1 MISAL
6 CAAPCMGARGY
17 VSALPTLIS
26 DASKTAVFR
35 VYVTDALRIIGSL
48 DRRYADIIDDDK
60 PKDMR
65 TAEEIAE
72 DFVARAG
79 LIHAGEVS

>member
-1 MISAL
+1 MIAAL

-26 DASKTAVFR
+26 ERNKIAIFR

-48 DRRYADIIDDDK
+48 DRRYADIIDEK
-60 PKDMR
+60 PKETR
-65 TAEEIAE
+65 TAEEIAA
-72 DFVARAG
+72 DVIARAG